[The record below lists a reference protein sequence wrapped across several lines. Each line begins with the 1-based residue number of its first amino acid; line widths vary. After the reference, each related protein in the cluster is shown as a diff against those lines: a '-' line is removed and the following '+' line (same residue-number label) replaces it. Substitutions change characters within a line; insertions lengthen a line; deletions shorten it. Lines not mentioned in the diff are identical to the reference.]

1 MSEKN
6 NSAQEGRPAAPE
18 DESCDTD
25 SMIWNAKSL
34 QRVVEKLERNGSES
48 PQSDLLHIQGRAL
61 AVPILLSLATEIAL
75 KALLCLERKKG
86 PPRIHDL
93 LKLFEQLEPDTQE
106 LLRTEMPGGP
116 KLSDPRQS
124 RGLISMCPSKG
135 QVKSRLKAA
144 YAPTACSAAPTV
156 APPAPGAEC
165 ILERLLP
172 PAPPS
177 RRSSPVPRNSHP

>member
-48 PQSDLLHIQGRAL
+48 PHSDLLHIQGRAL

-93 LKLFEQLEPDTQE
+93 LKLFEQLEPDTQA

-124 RGLISMCPSKG
+124 RGLISMSPSKG